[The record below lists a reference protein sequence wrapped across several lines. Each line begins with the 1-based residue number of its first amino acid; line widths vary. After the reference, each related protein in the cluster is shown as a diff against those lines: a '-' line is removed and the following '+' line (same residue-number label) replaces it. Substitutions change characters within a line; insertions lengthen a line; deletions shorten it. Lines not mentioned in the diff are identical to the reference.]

1 MSWWV
6 IRTPSILL
14 IWHRL
19 FISARIQVCFEQ
31 SAIIGS
37 YNVWSTITTHLRSNL
52 RIMYKDISEN
62 LIAAVDLD
70 LLSELDII
78 WLTVYYLCTR
88 HPIIARFCIPYAL
101 SPSVLGLYAEREQR
115 SCIQRSIGFTA
126 YRPSKQEYPL
136 YLVCN
141 ILIVM

>member
-1 MSWWV
+1 
-6 IRTPSILL
+6 
-14 IWHRL
+14 
-19 FISARIQVCFEQ
+19 
-31 SAIIGS
+31 
-37 YNVWSTITTHLRSNL
+37 
-52 RIMYKDISEN
+52 MYKDISEN

-115 SCIQRSIGFTA
+115 YLAYSARLALQPIGQA
-126 YRPSKQEYPL
+126 RVSL
-136 YLVCN
+136 
-141 ILIVM
+141 ILGL